1 MEGAINSFK
10 YWGYGFSLYKNI
22 ISTYIES
29 PKGELSI
36 TLVSDSSEKP
46 FRCKIKSPSLNHLFF
61 LKKLSRNLMLAD
73 LVTLIGTID
82 IVFGEID
89 R

>member
-1 MEGAINSFK
+1 VKES
-10 YWGYGFSLYKNI
+10 I

-29 PKGELSI
+29 PKGEFSVTVI
-36 TLVSDSSEKP
+36 SDGSEKP
-46 FRCKIKSPSLNHLFF
+46 YRCKIKSPSLQHLFF
-61 LKKLSRNLMLAD
+61 LKKLSKGLFLAD